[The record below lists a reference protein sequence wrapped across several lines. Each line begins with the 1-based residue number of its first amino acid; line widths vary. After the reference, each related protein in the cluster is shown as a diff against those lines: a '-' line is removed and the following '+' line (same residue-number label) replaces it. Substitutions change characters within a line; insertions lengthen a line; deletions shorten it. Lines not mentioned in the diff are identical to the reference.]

1 MIRTILEPS
10 KEWHE
15 NLIEI
20 RTFPEEVPMETTC
33 VDEGGLTK
41 DRHLSRESDLAK
53 NPVKTETDKSFSCLS
68 SAEHLREAKN
78 ALMDGHKIDTNP
90 IKTVWGRLNDAK
102 RHLKAIDP
110 QASQFAAARGL
121 ADEILLRQRQMKD
134 ACVNAV
140 HQHMVKQRETLAN
153 ELEQYFITKG
163 MYVEIELSGSGKT
176 SLRVTSAVFQEAS
189 INRIADET
197 GFFSHLKRVGF
208 ASIIFEN
215 NDGKVRAYRFET
227 Q

>member
-1 MIRTILEPS
+1 
-10 KEWHE
+10 
-15 NLIEI
+15 
-20 RTFPEEVPMETTC
+20 
-33 VDEGGLTK
+33 
-41 DRHLSRESDLAK
+41 
-53 NPVKTETDKSFSCLS
+53 
-68 SAEHLREAKN
+68 
-78 ALMDGHKIDTNP
+78 
-90 IKTVWGRLNDAK
+90 
-102 RHLKAIDP
+102 
-110 QASQFAAARGL
+110 
-121 ADEILLRQRQMKD
+121 MKD
-134 ACVNAV
+134 ACINAV

-208 ASIIFEN
+208 VSIIFEN